1 MMFSQDFV
9 DRVIDANNLV
19 DLVSEY
25 TALKRSGSSLMGCC
39 PLPGHNEKSPSF
51 SVSESKQLYHCF
63 GCQRSGNLIGFVKE
77 MKGLNFPEIV
87 EYLADRASIAM
98 PVKDEKAFA
107 KSTEAKSV
115 REKMNKINK
124 LAATFYHLCLMRL
137 KPDHPVRVYCK
148 ARGLNDDILKN
159 FQIGYA
165 PKEWDSLEKYL
176 ASQHAP
182 VDLAIKLGLIKRRN
196 SGNGNFDMF
205 RHRLMFPI
213 QNHKEEFVGFGGRV
227 LDDAD
232 QPKYLNSPESEVF
245 SKGHIFYGL
254 PQAQKA
260 IRTEESV
267 LIVEGYMDYL
277 ALYAAGFE
285 NVAATLGTALT
296 PYHAKLVKRFTQNI
310 VVMFDGDSAGQKAAE
325 RSLPVLL
332 AEGLFPKGLTLP
344 DNLDPDE
351 YIQENGPEALK
362 TSIKSAPELFQLQLD
377 RYLQAFRGAATEK
390 VALLDKVAPIFHA
403 LPDKRLYELYVS
415 ELAQKMS
422 VNPQW
427 VAKNLPNKGKV
438 GSLGAQVTGPGP
450 TPVIEEGHKIKL
462 LGAPKA
468 ELFLLNL
475 ALMRGENLDAIWEAE
490 LVDQL
495 SHPGVQELFVM
506 AHEFYR
512 QNSNGFD
519 KLTAYLMT
527 KTASAKEVSLHM
539 GPDFISMEPQTQ
551 LKMIAD
557 CHRSIEVNFRKKQT
571 REIAAKMRQEPALD
585 QIKKLEQIVNIRKGS
600 RPPKK
605 GN

>member
-9 DRVIDANNLV
+9 DRVIDTNNLV

-25 TALKRSGSSLMGCC
+25 TALKRSGSNLMGCC

-63 GCQRSGNLIGFVKE
+63 GCGRSGNLIGFVKE

-87 EYLADRASIAM
+87 EYLADRAGIAM

-107 KSTEAKSV
+107 KSTAAKST
-115 REKMNKINK
+115 REKMHKINT
-124 LAATFYHLCLMRL
+124 LAATFYHQCLMRL
-137 KPDHPVRVYCK
+137 KADHPVRVYCK
-148 ARGLNDDILKN
+148 ARGLNDEILKN

-182 VDLAIKLGLIKRRN
+182 ADLAIKVGLIKPRN
-196 SGNGNFDMF
+196 SGNGNFDIF

-296 PYHAKLVKRFTQNI
+296 TYHAKLVKRFTQNV
-310 VVMFDGDSAGQKAAE
+310 VVMFDGDSAGQKATE

-344 DNLDPDE
+344 DDLDPDE
-351 YIQENGPEALK
+351 YIQENGSEALK
-362 TSIKSAPELFQLQLD
+362 LAIKSAPELFQLQLD
-377 RYLQAFRGAATEK
+377 RYLADFRGKATEK

-427 VAKNLPNKGKV
+427 IAKNLPNKGQR
-438 GSLGAQVTGPGP
+438 GPLGAPVTGPGP
-450 TPVIEEGHKIKL
+450 TPVIEEGHKIKI
-462 LGAPKA
+462 LGASKA

-475 ALMRGENLDAIWEAE
+475 ALMRRENFDSIWEAE

-495 SHPGVQELFVM
+495 SHPGVQELFLI
-506 AHEFYR
+506 ASEFYR

-527 KTASAKEVSLHM
+527 KTASSKEVSLHM
-539 GPDFISMEPQTQ
+539 GPDFISMEPETQ
-551 LKMIAD
+551 IKMIAD
-557 CHRSIEVNFRKKQT
+557 CQKQIEENFRKKQT
-571 REIAAKMRQEPALD
+571 REIAAKMRQEPASE
-585 QIKKLEQIVNIRKGS
+585 QIKKLEQIVNIRKGT